1 MQIFR
6 LSLQRSL
13 LVCACVLWTYAVQAQ
28 HLVSYQ
34 FQRSYSI
41 ADVTQLLDD
50 AGIPS
55 ALLRPEFPVDV
66 YKVIYNT
73 RNAQDTGMTTA
84 SGVIIVP
91 TGVTCPLPLLSYQHG
106 TTTTR
111 TGVPSYGSDELIIG
125 IVYASGG
132 GYICVEP
139 DYLGLGDGPGFHPYC
154 HARSEAT
161 ATVDLLRTARE
172 LRDTL
177 GFELNEQLFLF
188 GYSQG
193 GHATMAAF
201 KMLEEE
207 LANEFTVTAAAP
219 MSGPY
224 DISGVQ
230 ATTITSGQP
239 YASPS
244 YLPYIIMGYQEA
256 YGDLYTNLSDVFRAP
271 YDSLIPI
278 WYDGTNGTGYID
290 NRLPAIINDML
301 DSAYYADY
309 LNNPN
314 HIGRQ
319 RLRENDLYK
328 WTPQAPL
335 RIMYCDADQQVFPQ
349 NSVIAFDTMTAR
361 GAANVAKVT
370 FGNYD
375 HGGCVQ
381 FCLIDGFNFFAQY
394 KDTRGGMGINV
405 QTTALSSTTAQDA
418 SISANGFGGT
428 APYTYSWN
436 NGATTAT
443 QQNIGI
449 GTYVVRVQDARGC
462 FAYQPATVGLAAGV
476 DAHERQNTAL
486 FRLAPNPASQ
496 YVFVVPQPHLQ
507 GEYRLTLRNLL
518 GQIAYDETHSAEHS
532 TSISLQ
538 RLPAG
543 MYVVEM
549 WQDGKRL
556 HSEQLVIER

>member
-1 MQIFR
+1 M
-6 LSLQRSL
+6 RSL
-13 LVCACVLWTYAVQAQ
+13 VCSCLLLAANGASAQ
-28 HLVSYQ
+28 HLVSYE
-34 FQRSYSI
+34 FQRHYTI
-41 ADVTQLLDD
+41 ADVTQLLNS

-55 ALLRPEFPVDV
+55 ALLRPEHEVDV

-84 SGVIIVP
+84 SGVIIIP
-91 TGVTCPLPLLSYQHG
+91 SGVSCPLPLLSYQHG

-111 TGVPSYGSDELIIG
+111 EGVPSYGSDELIIG
-125 IVYASGG
+125 VVYASGG
-132 GYICVEP
+132 GYVCVEP

-161 ATVDLLRTARE
+161 ATVDLLRTARQ

-177 GFELNEQLFLF
+177 NFNLNEQLFLF

-207 LANEFTVTAAAP
+207 LASEFTVTAVAP

-230 ATTITSGQP
+230 ANTITSGQA

-244 YLPYIIMGYQEA
+244 YLPYVIMGYQEA

-278 WYDGTNGTGYID
+278 WYDGTHGTGYID
-290 NRLPAIINDML
+290 SRLPAVISDML

-309 LNNPN
+309 INNPN
-314 HIGRQ
+314 HIGKQ

-335 RIMYCDADQQVFPQ
+335 RIMYCDADEQVFPQ
-349 NSVIAFDTMTAR
+349 NSVIAHDSMVAR
-361 GAANVAKVT
+361 GATNIAKVT

-405 QTTALSSTTAQDA
+405 QTSALSSTTAQDA
-418 SISANGFGGT
+418 SISASGFGGT
-428 APYTYSWN
+428 APYMYSWS
-436 NGATTAT
+436 NGATTAAQT
-443 QQNIGI
+443 NVGI

-462 FAYQPATVGLAAGV
+462 FAYLPATVGLVAAV
-476 DAHERQNTAL
+476 DAPTAKREPA
-486 FRLAPNPASQ
+486 FRLAPNPASH
-496 YVFVVPQPHLQ
+496 YVFVVPQPNLS
-507 GEYRLTLRNLL
+507 GEYQLTLRNLI
-518 GQIAYDETHSAEHS
+518 GQIAYNEWHPATHSI
-532 TSISLQ
+532 SIPLQ

-549 WQDGKRL
+549 LQAGKVI
-556 HSEQLVIER
+556 HSDKLLIQR